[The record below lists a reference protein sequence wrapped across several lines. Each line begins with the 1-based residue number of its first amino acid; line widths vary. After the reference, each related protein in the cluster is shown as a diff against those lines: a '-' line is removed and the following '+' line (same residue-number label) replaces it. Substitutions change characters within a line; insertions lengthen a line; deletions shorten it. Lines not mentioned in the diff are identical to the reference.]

1 MAPSTATERS
11 ATKTGTSNR
20 VVKKATQKAPVK
32 RAPARKAPVRKAPA
46 KKTPTKKAAAKK
58 APAKK
63 PAKKALTAR
72 TADKHILY
80 QMSVQAPDTD
90 SKTFGRWFKKYTGRE
105 LRAWREDFCGTS
117 VLSCHH
123 VKNHKDNTAVGVDFH
138 RPTLDWGIKHNVNEL
153 LSDEQ
158 KKRLTLIES
167 DVLDVTAPKV
177 DCELALNFSYQVFKT
192 RETLG
197 KYFKQVYKSLK
208 PGGVFYLDALG
219 GPDVMQQKT
228 DRTRHKG
235 FTYHWEQRSF
245 DPISHRIVCAIH
257 FSFPDGTMKKNAFV
271 YDWRMWTLP
280 ELRELF
286 VAAGFDDVHVMWE
299 GTDQDTMS
307 GNGIFRRKEVGDMD
321 EAWISMVVGRKK

>member
-11 ATKTGTSNR
+11 PTKTDTPNR
-20 VVKKATQKAPVK
+20 VAKKAPVLIT
-32 RAPARKAPVRKAPA
+32 RPPA
-46 KKTPTKKAAAKK
+46 KKKPVAKKSTAAKK

-63 PAKKALTAR
+63 AKKTKKSLTAR

-80 QMSVQAPDTD
+80 QMSVQAPATD
-90 SKTFGRWFKKYTGRE
+90 SKTYARWFKKYTGRD

-123 VKNHKDNTAVGVDFH
+123 VLNHKDNTAVGVDFH
-138 RPTLDWGIKHNVNEL
+138 RPTLDWGIKNNVNEL
-153 LSDEQ
+153 LNEEQ
-158 KKRLTLIES
+158 KKRLKLIES
-167 DVLDVTAPKV
+167 DVLEVTAPKV
-177 DCELALNFSYQVFKT
+177 DCVLALNFSYQVFKT
-192 RETLG
+192 RQTLG

-219 GPDVMQQKT
+219 GPDVMLEKT
-228 DRTRHKG
+228 DRTKHKG

-245 DPISHRIVCAIH
+245 DPISHRFVCAIH
-257 FSFPDGTMKKNAFV
+257 FSFPDGTMKKNAFI

-286 VAAGFDDVHVMWE
+286 VEAGFDDVHVMWE
-299 GTDQDTMS
+299 GTDKETMS
-307 GNGIFRRKEVGDMD
+307 GNGVFRRKEVGDMD
-321 EAWISMVVGRKK
+321 EAWISMVVGREK

>member
-32 RAPARKAPVRKAPA
+32 KAPVRKAPA

-177 DCELALNFSYQVFKT
+177 DCVLALNFSYQVFKT